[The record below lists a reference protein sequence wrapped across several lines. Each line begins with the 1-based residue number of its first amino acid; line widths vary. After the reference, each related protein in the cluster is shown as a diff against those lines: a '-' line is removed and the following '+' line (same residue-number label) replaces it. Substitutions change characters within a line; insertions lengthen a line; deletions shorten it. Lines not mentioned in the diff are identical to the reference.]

1 MTTRKVPITIIA
13 IIGGGVSGTL
23 TALHL
28 VRQGTP
34 ARVILID
41 QRPGFGLGL
50 AYSTPSLR
58 HLLNVPAGKI
68 SALPDQPDH
77 FLNWL
82 RENHDPTATEKTFAP
97 RAVFGRYIQSLLAST
112 SPVEQEIATVVDVR
126 LHDSGAVLTLDNGC
140 ELRAD
145 LIVLATGNF
154 DPAPLP
160 GITKAAADSG
170 LYRHNA
176 WAAETYEGLHPHAP
190 VALIGTGLTGVD
202 VVLRLRELGHRGRI
216 IALSRHGIFPNR
228 HDDYTSLRSAAIP
241 SDTPATCVAYLH
253 ALRTAIREGA
263 EWRAAFDSL
272 RETTNELW
280 LRLSIEEKKRF
291 RRHLQRR
298 WDVMRHRMAPPI
310 ADIIESELR
319 NGTLEIREGHLRAI
333 DASPA
338 GAYITVRSQDH
349 SESFYAGRVIN
360 CTGPS
365 MNYRRV
371 RSTLLQNLF
380 RRGLV
385 TSGPL
390 GAGFHCSQNGAVID
404 AGGHTS
410 EIIFNLGPGR
420 LGDLLESIA
429 VPEIR
434 QQAVE
439 LASTLADRMRPQ
451 CSLPEKTG
459 TGVATPELT
468 GELVAA

>member
-1 MTTRKVPITIIA
+1 MTTRKATTKTIA

-23 TALHL
+23 TAFHL
-28 VRQGTP
+28 IREKTP

-41 QRPGFGLGL
+41 QRPDFGLGL

-68 SALPDQPDH
+68 SALPDQPNH
-77 FLNWL
+77 FLHWL
-82 RENHDPTATEKTFAP
+82 RRNHDPTATKATFAP
-97 RAVFGRYIQSLLAST
+97 RAIFGRYIQSLLAST
-112 SPVEQEIATVVDVR
+112 SAIEQEIATVVDVH

-145 LIVLATGNF
+145 LVVLATGNF

-160 GITKAAADSG
+160 GITQAASDLG
-170 LYRHNA
+170 LYHHNA
-176 WAAETYEGLHPHAP
+176 WATETYEGLHPDAP
-190 VALIGTGLTGVD
+190 IALIGTGLTGVD

-216 IALSRHGIFPNR
+216 VAVSRHSVLPNR
-228 HDDYTSLRSAAIP
+228 HAEYTPLASAAIP
-241 SDTPATCVAYLH
+241 LDTPATCVAYLH
-253 ALRTAIREGA
+253 ALRVVLRAGT
-263 EWRAAFDSL
+263 EWRAVIDSL

-280 LRLSIEEKKRF
+280 LRLPLAERVRF

-298 WDVMRHRMAPPI
+298 WDVARHRMAPPI
-310 ADIIESELR
+310 ADVIEFELR
-319 NGTLEIREGHLRAI
+319 RRTLEIRKGYLEGV
-333 DASPA
+333 DATA
-338 GAYITVRSQDH
+338 MGACITVRAYHGQD
-349 SESFYAGRVIN
+349 SFYADRVIN

-371 RSTLLQNLF
+371 PSTLLQNLF
-380 RRGLV
+380 KRGLV

-404 AGGHTS
+404 AEGHAS
-410 EIIFNLGPGR
+410 EVIFNLGPGR

-439 LASTLADRMRPQ
+439 LASTLAERMQ
-451 CSLPEKTG
+451 SKDVLNETW
-459 TGVATPELT
+459 ATAIAPWESA
-468 GELVAA
+468 GELVGA

>member
-1 MTTRKVPITIIA
+1 MTTRKEAITTIA

-23 TALHL
+23 TAFHL

-41 QRPGFGLGL
+41 QRPDFGLGL

-77 FLNWL
+77 FLHWL
-82 RENHDPTATEKTFAP
+82 GKNHDPAATEKTFAP
-97 RAVFGRYIQSLLAST
+97 RAVFGRYIQSLLRST
-112 SPVEQEIATVVDVR
+112 SPIEQEIATVVDVR

-160 GITKAAADSG
+160 GITKAASDSG
-170 LYRHNA
+170 LYHHNA
-176 WAAETYEGLHPHAP
+176 WAAETYEGLHPDAP

-216 IALSRHGIFPNR
+216 IAVSRHGIFPNR
-228 HDDYTSLRSAAIP
+228 HDDFTPLRSAAIP
-241 SDTPATCVAYLH
+241 SDTTATCVAYLH
-253 ALRTAIREGA
+253 ALRTAIRGGA
-263 EWRAAFDSL
+263 EWRAAIDSL

-280 LRLSIEEKKRF
+280 LRLPIEEKKRF

-298 WDVMRHRMAPPI
+298 WEVVRHRMAPPI

-319 NGTLEIREGHLRAI
+319 NGTLDIREGYLMAV

-338 GAYITVRSQDH
+338 GSYIAVRSHDV
-349 SESFYAGRVIN
+349 SESFYADRVIN

-365 MNYRRV
+365 LNYRRV
-371 RSTLLQNLF
+371 SAPLLQNLF
-380 RRGLV
+380 KRGLV

-390 GAGFHCSQNGAVID
+390 GTGFHCSQDGAVID
-404 AGGHTS
+404 ADGRAS

-429 VPEIR
+429 IPEIR

-439 LASTLADRMRPQ
+439 LAYALADRMRTQ
-451 CSLPEKTG
+451 YVLPGKTV
-459 TGVATPELT
+459 TGIATQELA
-468 GELVAA
+468 GEWVAA

>member
-1 MTTRKVPITIIA
+1 MTTRKEPTTTIA

-41 QRPGFGLGL
+41 QRPDFGLGL

-82 RENHDPTATEKTFAP
+82 RKNHDQAATEKTFAP
-97 RAVFGRYIQSLLAST
+97 RAVFGRYIQSLLKST
-112 SPVEQEIATVVDVR
+112 SQLEQEIATVVDVR
-126 LHDSGAVLTLDNGC
+126 QQDSGAVLTLDNGC

-145 LIVLATGNF
+145 LVVLATGNF

-160 GITKAAADSG
+160 GITKAASDSG

-176 WAAETYEGLHPHAP
+176 WATETYEGLHPDAP

-216 IALSRHGIFPNR
+216 IAVSRHGIFPNR
-228 HDDYTSLRSAAIP
+228 HDDYIPLSSSAIP

-253 ALRTAIREGA
+253 ALRTAIRGGA
-263 EWRAAFDSL
+263 EWRAAIDSL
-272 RETTNELW
+272 REATNELW
-280 LRLSIEEKKRF
+280 LRLPIEEKKRF

-298 WDVMRHRMAPPI
+298 WEVVRHRMAPPI
-310 ADIIESELR
+310 ADVIESELR
-319 NGTLEIREGHLRAI
+319 NGTLDIREGYLMAV

-338 GAYITVRSQDH
+338 GAYIAVRAHDVT
-349 SESFYAGRVIN
+349 ECFYADRVIN

-371 RSTLLQNLF
+371 PSTLLQNLF
-380 RRGLV
+380 KRGLV

-390 GAGFHCSQNGAVID
+390 GTGFHCSQDGAVID
-404 AGGHTS
+404 GDGHTS
-410 EIIFNLGPGR
+410 EFIFNLGPGR
-420 LGDLLESIA
+420 QGDLLESIA
-429 VPEIR
+429 IPEIR

-439 LASTLADRMRPQ
+439 LASVLADRMRQ
-451 CSLPEKTG
+451 QYVLPEKRVTG
-459 TGVATPELT
+459 IATRELA
-468 GELVAA
+468 GEWVAA